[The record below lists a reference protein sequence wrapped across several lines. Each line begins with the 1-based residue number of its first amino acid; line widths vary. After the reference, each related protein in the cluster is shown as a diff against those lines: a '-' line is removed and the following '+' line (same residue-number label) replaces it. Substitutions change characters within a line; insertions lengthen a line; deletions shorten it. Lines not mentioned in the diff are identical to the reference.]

1 VHEFAVVAHQSEE
14 ATHSS
19 YRTWSWPVDDGLY
32 LGRVHGHARR
42 RDYVA
47 QVGDGRG
54 SEHTLCTLDE
64 EVVAVQLV
72 EHGAEVSKMVRPCLA
87 VYENIVKKD
96 KDEPAEKRAEN
107 VVHEHLER
115 RRRVAEA
122 ERHHQELVQP
132 IVSAER
138 RIVDI
143 IRTHAHLVVPRTQ
156 VQLGEVPRP
165 MELVQQLVDH
175 ENGEGVLHRER
186 VEGAVIDAKVP
197 GPVGLLDK
205 EDRRREGRVA
215 AAYDPLLHHG
225 RALAFQLVF
234 VGSRVLVWPDCHRLR
249 ARLQGDAV
257 VVSALRRQTGWFG
270 EDGAEGVQERG
281 EELLARHSG
290 ANGCGPGSRDAGPAD
305 QAPLEVECH
314 ASAAQVPHN
323 RTQRAQPPC
332 AEDDVV
338 PSQRHDVEIGRE
350 RGSIDGEGGVT
361 EDPGAGDVLAVGNHG
376 DET

>member
-1 VHEFAVVAHQSEE
+1 
-14 ATHSS
+14 
-19 YRTWSWPVDDGLY
+19 
-32 LGRVHGHARR
+32 
-42 RDYVA
+42 VA

-54 SEHTLCTLDE
+54 SERTLCTLDE
-64 EVVAVQLV
+64 EVVAAQLV
-72 EHGAEVSKMVRPCLA
+72 EHGAKVSKMVRPCLV

-107 VVHEHLER
+107 VVHGHLER

-122 ERHHQELVQP
+122 ERHHQKLVQP

-138 RIVDI
+138 RLVDI
-143 IRTHAHLVVPRTQ
+143 VRTHAHLVVPRTQ
-156 VQLGEVPRP
+156 VQLGEVSRP

-175 ENGEGVLHRER
+175 GNGEGVLHHER
-186 VEGAVIDAKVP
+186 VEGAVIDAKAL
-197 GPVGLLDK
+197 GPVGLLDE

-225 RALAFQLVF
+225 GALAFQLVF
-234 VGSRVLVWPDCHRLR
+234 VGSRVPVWPDCHRLR

-257 VVSALRRQTGWFG
+257 VVGALRWQTGWFG
-270 EDGAEGVQERG
+270 EDRAEGVQERV

-290 ANGCGPGSRDAGPAD
+290 ADGCGLGSKDAGPAD
-305 QAPLEVECH
+305 RAPLEVERH
-314 ASAAQVPHN
+314 APAAQVPHN

-338 PSQRHDVEIGRE
+338 PSQRHDVEIDRE
-350 RGSIDGEGGVT
+350 RVSVDGEGASRRTPAQVT
-361 EDPGAGDVLAVGNHG
+361 RSSLATMAMRRGRW
-376 DET
+376 